1 MGKTHK
7 ALSYGFLFSTIL
19 IAEPSAAAE
28 LGADAVRNLVG
39 GKMWIA
45 EKMLTSTQIGAFEW
59 KKDGSVC
66 LRLGTTSGRCDDSGH
81 WKIDGTRVCWEF
93 TWWMKTY
100 DLASACL
107 GIAELGKGR
116 YEAKMAN
123 GTTFMEFTVR
133 S

>member
-1 MGKTHK
+1 MAATRK
-7 ALSYGFLFSTIL
+7 ALSCGFLFSTML
-19 IAEPSAAAE
+19 IAGPSAAAE

-45 EKMLTSTQIGAFEW
+45 EKMLSTNQLRSFEW
-59 KKDGSVC
+59 KDDGSVC
-66 LRLGTTSGRCDDSGH
+66 LRLGSTSGRCDDSGH
-81 WKIDGTRVCWEF
+81 WKIDGARVCWDF

-100 DLASACL
+100 DLASTCL